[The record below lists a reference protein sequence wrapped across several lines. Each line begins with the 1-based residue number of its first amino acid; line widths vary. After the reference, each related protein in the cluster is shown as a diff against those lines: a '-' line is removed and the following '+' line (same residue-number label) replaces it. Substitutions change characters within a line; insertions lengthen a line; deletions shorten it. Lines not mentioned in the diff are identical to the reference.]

1 MRHILRVFGISR
13 KIRRNIKNSMENIK
27 HIELAKKIKALAD
40 KGIGGEKI
48 NAEKMLDSL
57 LKKHHITIEEIEGEK
72 IDHHFFNLKEEE
84 AKLWYQI
91 VKSVNNKLKCYG
103 PFPKKDIKSVGLD
116 GNYLVECT
124 VSEYIEIDAKNT
136 IYQRLYKDEI
146 DIFYHAF
153 CTANNIL
160 IRPDKKIDASDLN
173 YDELKTLL
181 RVREMSRNIKSQN
194 YHKQL
199 TGGN

>member
-1 MRHILRVFGISR
+1 
-13 KIRRNIKNSMENIK
+13 MENIK

-72 IDHHFFNLKEEE
+72 IDSHFFNLKEEE
-84 AKLWYQI
+84 ARLWVQI
-91 VKSVNNKLKCYG
+91 VKSVNYKLQCYG
-103 PFPKKDIKSVGLD
+103 PFPKKDIKKIGLG

-124 VSEYIEIDAKNT
+124 VSEYLEIDAKNA
-136 IYQRLYKDEI
+136 IYQKLYKDELK
-146 DIFYHAF
+146 IFYHAF

-160 IRPDKKIDASDLN
+160 VRTSTKIDVSDLN
-173 YDELKTLL
+173 YDEFKTLL
-181 RVREMSRNIKSQN
+181 RVRAMSKNINSQS